1 VISGPGLRRHPRYRF
16 EETGSRVRGC
26 NTNFLTPQEVRM
38 AVEQSG
44 AETSPE
50 DASPASVAEAA
61 PSEGAEPE
69 AAGKS
74 GDAGADFEAM
84 KRKFRQALERKHSAQ
99 TGANAEDA
107 HGTGKVHG
115 SHGPASVRRS
125 FRRKSGS

>member
-1 VISGPGLRRHPRYRF
+1 
-16 EETGSRVRGC
+16 
-26 NTNFLTPQEVRM
+26 M

-44 AETSPE
+44 PETSPE

-61 PSEGAEPE
+61 PPQAAADPV
-69 AAGKS
+69 AAGKP
-74 GDAGADFEAM
+74 GDTGADFDDM
-84 KRKFRQALERKHSAQ
+84 KRKFRQALERKRSAQ